1 MDVTVKA
8 NHPPFNLKTSNNRKE
23 PGPSDAIDPITFEV
37 LRHRLWS
44 INEEGS
50 STLMHASG
58 SPVVHG
64 SDFNFSIYTANGDIA
79 VCGTF
84 YMIPMFTMT
93 VQIQLVL
100 EKFKG
105 DIHPGD
111 VFITNDP
118 FVCGVHQN
126 DCLFVAPFF
135 FKGELVGWTGAQ
147 AHVIDIGGAAPGGWV
162 PDATSCYE
170 EGLRIPLQR
179 MVDKGVLNQG
189 MWDVILYNSRIP
201 FFLGSDF
208 SAFLSAHRVAQARL
222 MELCEQYGAGAFT
235 AAAHQ
240 LINDTEA
247 KTRAMLKELP
257 DGVFTHVSYFDHDGH
272 ANNLY
277 KISCVMTKEADT
289 LTFDFSDTD
298 PTIIGMGNSTMTGT
312 LGAVGTVMMGSF
324 GQEIGW
330 NAGLMAPVTIIHG
343 KKTVLSAELPAPISA
358 GSVAANFIAAACA
371 SVCVGNMMAFNPE
384 FDDYLCGPPDG
395 SWLLTMFGGVNQYE
409 EPFAIMFMDSLGWG
423 GPAHSWRDGVD
434 SGGSLVIGSGG
445 FNDVELHEKTSP
457 IIYLWRREVPDS
469 GGAGRYRGGNGI
481 EYATTGYDV
490 PEVQG
495 SFCSHG
501 VSLPDLVGIQG
512 GYPGNVCGY
521 TIARGSTWLE
531 DMKAG
536 KAALDMVSI
545 GGKLEDLPAKSTFIM
560 KAGDVVNNVVQNPGG
575 YGDPL
580 TRPYDMIE
588 RDVRDGRCKTDVA
601 KAVYGAVFNAEA
613 TIDVAASDALRA
625 EIRAFRKATATKG
638 RDQFAAPKKAETG
651 DLQLKWGESIGV
663 TKTGAVCC
671 LHCST
676 EIGSLK
682 TNWRES
688 VPLRNPKSDELGPLL
703 KLDERFVY
711 DQFICSECGTSL
723 AVDVRRVGDG
733 LTVDFALD

>member
-1 MDVTVKA
+1 MDVSVKA
-8 NHPPFNLKTSNNRKE
+8 KHPPFNLKTSNNRQE
-23 PGPSDAIDPITFEV
+23 PGATSKVDPILFEV
-37 LRHRLWS
+37 IRHRLWS

-50 STLMHASG
+50 STLVHASG

-64 SDFNFSIYTANGDIA
+64 SDYNFSIYTANGDIA

-135 FKGELVGWTGAQ
+135 FGGELVGWTGAQ

-162 PDATSCYE
+162 PDARTCYE

-179 MVDKGVLNQG
+179 LVEKGVLNQG

-222 MELCEQYGAGAFT
+222 TELCAQYGADAFVSV
-235 AAAHQ
+235 ANQ
-240 LINDTEA
+240 LIADTETA
-247 KTRAMLKELP
+247 TRAMLRKLP
-257 DGVFTHVSYFDHDGH
+257 DGVFDHVTYFDHDGH
-272 ANNLY
+272 ANNIY
-277 KISCVMTKEADT
+277 KIACTMTKEGDG

-298 PTIIGMGNSTMTGT
+298 PTIIGMGNATMTGT

-358 GSVAANFIAAACA
+358 GSVAANFLAAACA
-371 SVCVGNMMAFNPE
+371 SVCVGNMMSFNRE
-384 FDDYLCGPPDG
+384 FDDYVCGPPDG
-395 SWLLTMFGGVNQYE
+395 SWLLTMFGGTNQYDE
-409 EPFAIMFMDSLGWG
+409 QFAIMFMDSLGWG
-423 GPAHSWRDGVD
+423 GPAHNWRDGVD

-521 TIARGSTWLE
+521 QIARGSTWLE
-531 DMKAG
+531 DMAKG
-536 KAALDMVSI
+536 KAAADMASI
-545 GGKLEDLPAKSTFIM
+545 GGTLEDLPAKSTFIM
-560 KAGDVVNNVVQNPGG
+560 KEGDVVNNVVQNPGG

-580 TRPYDMIE
+580 LRPYDLIV
-588 RDVRDGRCKTDVA
+588 RDVRDGRCGKAVA
-601 KAVYGAVFNAEA
+601 REVYGAVLDDACMIDAEA
-613 TIDVAASDALRA
+613 SDMLRA
-625 EIRAFRKATATKG
+625 QIRNTRKSTATMG
-638 RDQFAAPKKAETG
+638 RDQLATPVKVDGASLALT
-651 DLQLKWGESIGV
+651 WGETIGV
-663 TKTGAVCC
+663 TKDDIICC

-676 EIGSLK
+676 GIGKLK
-682 TNWRES
+682 TNWRHA
-688 VPLRNPKSDELGPLL
+688 VPLRNPKARELGPLL
-703 KLDERFVY
+703 KLDDRFVY

-723 AVDVRRVGDG
+723 AVDVRKVGDDFS
-733 LTVDFALD
+733 VDFALD

>member
-1 MDVTVKA
+1 MDATVKA
-8 NHPPFNLKTSNNRKE
+8 THPPFNLKTSNNRKE
-23 PGPSDAIDPITFEV
+23 PEAVGSIDPVTFEV

-64 SDFNFSIYTANGDIA
+64 SDYNFSIYTANGDIA

-111 VFITNDP
+111 VFVTNDP

-135 FKGELVGWTGAQ
+135 FNGELVGWTGAQ
-147 AHVIDIGGAAPGGWV
+147 AHVIDIGGSAPGGWV
-162 PDATSCYE
+162 PDARSCYE

-179 MVDKGVLNQG
+179 MVEKGVLNKG

-222 MELCEQYGAGAFT
+222 TELCEDYGSGPVIAT
-235 AAAHQ
+235 ANQ
-240 LINDTEA
+240 LIRDTEN
-247 KTRAMLKELP
+247 KTREMLKKLP
-257 DGVFTHVSYFDHDGH
+257 DGVFSHVSYFDHDGH
-272 ANNLY
+272 ENNVY
-277 KISCVMTKEADT
+277 KISCVMTKEADS

-298 PTIIGMGNSTMTGT
+298 PTIIGMGNATMTGT

-371 SVCVGNMMAFNPE
+371 SVCIGNMMAFSPE
-384 FDDYLCGPPDG
+384 FEDYLCGPPDG
-395 SWLLTMFGGVNQYE
+395 SWLLTMFGGVNQYDE
-409 EPFAIMFMDSLGWG
+409 QFAIMFMDSLGWG

-469 GGAGRYRGGNGI
+469 GGAGRYRGGNGV
-481 EYATTGYDV
+481 EYATACYGV
-490 PEVQG
+490 PEVTG

-501 VSLPDLVGIQG
+501 VSLPQLVGIQG

-521 TIARGSTWLE
+521 TMARGSNWLGN
-531 DMKAG
+531 MSAG
-536 KAALDMVSI
+536 KAASSMETI
-545 GGKLEDLPAKSTFIM
+545 GGSLEVLPAKSSFIM
-560 KAGDVVNNVVQNPGG
+560 KAGDVVNNVVQNAGG

-580 TRPYDMIE
+580 LRSYALIE
-588 RDVRDGRCKTDVA
+588 RDVRDGRCRADVA
-601 KAVYGAVFNAEA
+601 KTVYGAIFGKDGRIDA
-613 TIDVAASDALRA
+613 TASDVLRDK
-625 EIRAFRKATATKG
+625 IRNERRTTLTKG
-638 RDQFAAPKKAETG
+638 PDQHPRSKKIDAAAIRH
-651 DLQLKWGESIGV
+651 KWGESIGL
-663 TKTGAVCC
+663 TSAGGVCC
-671 LHCST
+671 LKCSN
-676 EIGSLK
+676 EIGTLK
-682 TNWRES
+682 SNWRLS
-688 VPLRNPKSDELGPLL
+688 VPVRHPKPNDLGPILQ
-703 KLDERFVY
+703 LDDRFVY
-711 DQFICSECGTSL
+711 DQYICPDCGTSL
-723 AVDVRRVGDG
+723 AVDVRKVNDKPSC
-733 LTVDFALD
+733 DFSLD

>member
-1 MDVTVKA
+1 MDAKVKA
-8 NHPPFNLKTSNNRKE
+8 THAPFNLKTSNNRR
-23 PGPSDAIDPITFEV
+23 PPLDVDPIDPITFEV

-64 SDFNFSIYTANGDIA
+64 SDYNFSIYSANGDIA

-100 EKFKG
+100 EKFKN

-111 VFITNDP
+111 VFVTNDP

-126 DCLFVAPFF
+126 DCLFVSPFF
-135 FKGELVGWTGAQ
+135 HDGKLVGWTGAQ
-147 AHVIDIGGAAPGGWV
+147 AHVIDIGGSAPGGWV
-162 PDATSCYE
+162 PDAKSCYE

-179 MVDKGVLNQG
+179 MVEKGVLNQG

-208 SAFLSAHRVAQARL
+208 SAFLSAHRVAQGRL
-222 MELCEQYGAGAFT
+222 TELCNIYGADPVIAT
-235 AAAHQ
+235 INQ
-240 LINDTEA
+240 LISDTEE
-247 KTRAMLKELP
+247 KTRTMLRKLP
-257 DGVFTHVSYFDHDGH
+257 DGVFEHVTYFDHDGH
-272 ANNLY
+272 ENNVY
-277 KISCVMTKEADT
+277 KISCVLTKEGDT

-298 PTIIGMGNSTMTGT
+298 PTIIGMGNATMTGT

-343 KKTVLSAELPAPISA
+343 KNTVLSAELPAPISA
-358 GSVAANFIAAACA
+358 GSVAANFTAAACA
-371 SVCVGNMMAFNPE
+371 SVCIGNMLAFNSE
-384 FDDYLCGPPDG
+384 YHDYLCGPPDG
-395 SWLLTMFGGVNQYE
+395 SWLLTMFGGINQYDE
-409 EPFAIMFMDSLGWG
+409 QFALMFMDSLGWG

-469 GGAGRYRGGNGI
+469 GGAGQFRGGNGV
-481 EYATTGYDV
+481 EYATACYDV
-490 PEVQG
+490 DEVTG

-501 VSLPDLVGIQG
+501 VSLPHLVGIHG

-521 TIARGSTWLE
+521 AIARGSSWFE
-531 DMKAG
+531 DMAKG
-536 KAALDMVSI
+536 KAPMDMSSI
-545 GGKLEDLPAKSTFIM
+545 GGKLEPLPAKSSFTM
-560 KAGDVVNNVVQNPGG
+560 KAGDVVNNVVQNAGG

-580 TRPYDMIE
+580 DRSLALIE
-588 RDVRDGRCKTDVA
+588 RDLNDRRCRPDVA
-601 KAVYGAVFNAEA
+601 KAVYGAVVSKQGSV
-613 TIDVAASDALRA
+613 D
-625 EIRAFRKATATKG
+625 ATASELLREDIKAQRLQAVQQG
-638 RDQFAAPKKAETG
+638 PDQYARPKKIEPQEITHR
-651 DLQLKWGESIGV
+651 WGGAIGL
-663 TKTGAVCC
+663 TANGGVCC
-671 LHCST
+671 LNCLT
-676 EIGSLK
+676 EIGLFR
-682 TNWRES
+682 TNWRLA
-688 VPLRNPKSDELGPLL
+688 VPLWHPQPEQLGPNLQ
-703 KLDERFVY
+703 LDDRFVY
-711 DQFICSECGTSL
+711 DQYICPECARSL
-723 AVDVRRVGDG
+723 TVDVRKVGDKPNC
-733 LTVDFALD
+733 DFILN

>member
-1 MDVTVKA
+1 MDATVKA
-8 NHPPFNLKTSNNRKE
+8 THPPFNLKTSNNRKE
-23 PGPSDAIDPITFEV
+23 PTSVEPIDPITFEV

-64 SDFNFSIYTANGDIA
+64 SDYNFSIYTANGDIA

-100 EKFKG
+100 EKFKD

-111 VFITNDP
+111 VFVTNDP

-147 AHVIDIGGAAPGGWV
+147 AHVIDIGGSAPGGWV
-162 PDATSCYE
+162 PDARSCYE

-179 MVDKGVLNQG
+179 MVEKGVLNKG

-222 MELCEQYGAGAFT
+222 TELCDDYGAGPVIAT
-235 AAAHQ
+235 ANQ
-240 LINDTEA
+240 LIRDTEK
-247 KTRAMLKELP
+247 KTRDMLSKLP
-257 DGVFTHVSYFDHDGH
+257 DGIFSHVSYFDHDGH
-272 ANNLY
+272 ENNIY

-298 PTIIGMGNSTMTGT
+298 PTIIGMGNATMTGT

-330 NAGLMAPVTIIHG
+330 NAGLMAPVTIVHG
-343 KKTVLSAELPAPISA
+343 KNTVLSAELPAPISA

-371 SVCVGNMMAFNPE
+371 SVCIGNMMAFNPE
-384 FDDYLCGPPDG
+384 FEDYLCGPPDG
-395 SWLLTMFGGVNQYE
+395 SWLLTMFGGVNQYKE
-409 EPFAIMFMDSLGWG
+409 QFALMFMDSLGWG

-469 GGAGRYRGGNGI
+469 GGAGQFRGGNGV
-481 EYATTGYDV
+481 EYATACYDV
-490 PEVQG
+490 PEVTG

-501 VSLPDLVGIQG
+501 VSLPQLVGIQG

-521 TIARGSTWLE
+521 MIARGSSWLN
-531 DMKAG
+531 DMAAG
-536 KAALDMVSI
+536 KAPSNMKTL
-545 GGKLEDLPAKSTFIM
+545 GGSVEELPAKSSFIM
-560 KAGDVVNNVVQNPGG
+560 KSGDVVNNVVQNAGG

-580 TRPYDMIE
+580 LRPYNLIE
-588 RDVRDGRCKTDVA
+588 RDLRDGRCKADVA
-601 KAVYGAVFNAEA
+601 KSVYGAVVGKDGKLDE
-613 TIDVAASDALRA
+613 TASDLLR
-625 EIRAFRKATATKG
+625 ESIRNQRRATLTKG
-638 RDQFAAPKKAETG
+638 PHQYTRSKKVDAAAIKHR
-651 DLQLKWGESIGV
+651 WGSSIGISS
-663 TKTGAVCC
+663 TGGVCC
-671 LHCST
+671 LSCSN
-676 EIGSLK
+676 EVGELK
-682 TNWRES
+682 SNWRLS
-688 VPLRNPKSDELGPLL
+688 VAVRHPKPEELGPILA
-703 KLDERFVY
+703 LDDRFTY
-711 DQFICSECGTSL
+711 DQFVCPDCGTSL
-723 AVDVRRVGDG
+723 AVDVRKIGDNPSC
-733 LTVDFALD
+733 DFTLD